1 MLTNSLQERN
11 IGTLR
16 MERREGSRSKGMG
29 VGERRRRGREEG
41 EWVEGCSSWGGVVVG
56 WWKFVGVWER
66 REMVE

>member
-1 MLTNSLQERN
+1 
-11 IGTLR
+11 
-16 MERREGSRSKGMG
+16 MG